1 MTWGIQTMSGMDHL
15 TNVSKKKWGMAQT
28 LVLYQLM
35 WMAPSSY
42 DLIFGEKTHEMDMK
56 WGQQASLRH

>member
-1 MTWGIQTMSGMDHL
+1 MGNSNHVRNGSFDQC
-15 TNVSKKKWGMAQT
+15 VEKKRGMAQT

-35 WMAPSSY
+35 WIAPSSY